1 VARHKSLSEYY
12 TVKLEISLQE
22 CRSVVAR
29 GTREDRTRREVARCA
44 VRVSEVRDLGVDP
57 IKLNAR
63 DLSIILSHCTY
74 CI

>member
-29 GTREDRTRREVARCA
+29 GQERTEVEGKLHA
-44 VRVSEVRDLGVDP
+44 VQSESVVRDLGVDP